1 MASGSGR
8 GGTGIG
14 GVRTTAK
21 YEVDALVQDLVA
33 QFSSARLPMPVVVLY
48 AQEDDPELDAE
59 VRSVVR
65 AVQEAQEGGDLP
77 HRTVPHAPD
86 GDPHGNAIAIL
97 DGLAKGPWARRG
109 PSWYRGY
116 PAPRSRLV
124 AAIEAATRHVLDDP
138 AGATTAAGAGSAA
151 GPGPAARPFEELV
164 ESVLARL
171 RDLHWRPE
179 PRGTGGELQRLLSP
193 VLNSTTLIGAFVL
206 AALTSLL
213 TQASW
218 QLVAAVLLG
227 AVAVLGAT
235 GWVRRNTAPLS
246 WLGPASRWFA
256 TTTFLAASGRQ
267 AAAWSLW
274 RPRMSWDV
282 TQARAREVAGEI
294 LKAQLPGTPAEE
306 RDRAQQFHLQL
317 RTLALLEDLRWAHR
331 SWAPD
336 ARGRKRRV
344 PPVVFVP
351 RADAPGGALRVLGAI
366 SDVRSRRSEQ
376 DPLLVLAA
384 VAHADVTAW
393 LEDERT
399 VPPGGHSFEPRGG
412 PYESW
417 VSDLRVRQAPSRGR
431 ALAWTLPV
439 RLTRQQLQAGG
450 STRLAPVP
458 VRRSWWFLWSRW
470 SVLLA
475 LVLVAAGAGLRV
487 QQLAGQYCEARLV
500 GSNPDAV
507 WRTGP
512 GGTRECV
519 GVATGSVTFAG
530 DGGGVRLSGE
540 LPGRDAE
547 RTGADVG
554 LGELEEAIRRE
565 NARVDALPD
574 VRYVTVVYAGA
585 LTTAAGQEG
594 RALNGLKELAGVH
607 LAQVRNNAGDPLKVK
622 VLVANGGQ
630 DMYFQT
636 EMVHRIVDLAARDR
650 SIAGVVGLGR
660 DTEDSDAA
668 LTLLQQ
674 AGLAVVSTTNSA
686 SYLAR
691 GHVNYFGLAATDQEE
706 AAALRLI
713 VDGLGT
719 PPQDRWAAVLTRTPT
734 PDDRYSPEHARYG
747 SAMLTDA
754 GYRLIG
760 GRPLEY
766 GLNSNG
772 DPDYEQALATTC
784 HGEHPPA
791 VLYLAGRADDVNQ
804 LMRRLADDKGC
815 ARPLT
820 VLTGDDLT
828 KAQFRTGGTAVAP
841 QATLYYTALSD
852 PAATAR
858 GSDLAATAAGVLHLV
873 PRAANPYEDDVFS
886 DGSLALAYDAVAALQ
901 AGAAKAG
908 ASQLSGTGS
917 VMAALRAVQLNNR
930 PTGTVDFRGAAPLA
944 TDPLPGHGLH
954 VIRVRRDAQGAPV
967 VDHLCGRPAGETAP
981 LTGCAP

>member
-1 MASGSGR
+1 MTSGSVR
-8 GGTGIG
+8 GGAGIG

-33 QFSSARLPMPVVVLY
+33 QFSRARLPMPVVVLY
-48 AQEDDPELDAE
+48 AEDDDPVLDAE
-59 VRSVVR
+59 VRAVVR

-77 HRTVPHAPD
+77 HRTVPHTAG
-86 GDPHGNAIAIL
+86 GDPHENAIGIL

-109 PSWYRGY
+109 PSWYREY

-124 AAIEAATRHVLDDP
+124 AAIEAAVRHVLDDP
-138 AGATTAAGAGSAA
+138 ATGPVAGRS
-151 GPGPAARPFEELV
+151 PEDLV
-164 ESVLARL
+164 EPVLARL

-179 PRGTGGELQRLLSP
+179 PRGAGGELQRLLSP

-213 TQASW
+213 TQATW
-218 QLVAAVLLG
+218 QFVTAVLLG
-227 AVAVLGAT
+227 SLAVLGAS

-246 WLGPASRWFA
+246 WLGSASRWFA

-294 LKAQLPGTPAEE
+294 LKARLPDTAPAD

-317 RTLALLEDLRWAHR
+317 RTLALLEDLRRAHR

-351 RADAPGGALRVLGAI
+351 RADADGGALRVLGAI

-384 VAHADVTAW
+384 VAHADVAAW
-393 LEDERT
+393 LLDDRT
-399 VPPGGHSFEPRGG
+399 APVNVHAVGARRG
-412 PYESW
+412 PYEDW
-417 VSDLRVRQAPSRGR
+417 VSDLRIRQAPSRGR

-439 RLTRQQLQAGG
+439 RLTGMQLQAGET
-450 STRLAPVP
+450 TRLAPVP
-458 VRRSWWFLWSRW
+458 VRGSGWFLWSRW
-470 SVLLA
+470 TLLLVMVLLA
-475 LVLVAAGAGLRV
+475 GAAGLRV
-487 QQLAGQYCEARLV
+487 QQLGGQYCEARLV

-507 WRTGP
+507 WRTDP

-519 GVATGSVTFAG
+519 GVATGSVGFGT
-530 DGGGVRLSGE
+530 DGGVRLNGA
-540 LPGRDAE
+540 LPDAAPD
-547 RTGADVG
+547 RTGAGVG
-554 LGELEEAIRRE
+554 VGSLEEAIRRE
-565 NARVDALPD
+565 NDRVAALPD
-574 VRYVTVVYAGA
+574 VRFVTVVYAGS
-585 LTTAAGQEG
+585 LTTAAGQQG
-594 RALNGLKELAGVH
+594 RALNSLKELAGVY
-607 LAQVRNNAGDPLKVK
+607 LAQMRNNAGDPLKIK

-630 DMYFQT
+630 DMYFQAD
-636 EMVHRIVDLAARDR
+636 MVRRIVDLAGRDR

-660 DTEDSDAA
+660 DTADSGST

-691 GHVNYFGLAATDQEE
+691 DHVNYFGLAATDQEE
-706 AAALRLI
+706 ADALRQI
-713 VDGLGT
+713 VDGLAT
-719 PPQDRWAAVLTRTPT
+719 PPDDRWAAVLTRVPT
-734 PDDRYSPEHARYG
+734 PDDRYSAEQARYG
-747 SAMLTDA
+747 SAMLTGA
-754 GYRLIG
+754 GYRLITG
-760 GRPLEY
+760 GPIEY
-766 GLNSNG
+766 GLTSNG
-772 DPDYEQALATTC
+772 DPDYESALAATC
-784 HGEHPPA
+784 HGGHPPT

-804 LMRRLADDKGC
+804 LMRRLSDDKGC
-815 ARPLT
+815 AGRLA

-828 KAQFRTGGTAVAP
+828 KAQFRTGGTGIAP
-841 QATLYYTALSD
+841 QATLYYTALAD
-852 PAATAR
+852 PATTAR
-858 GSDLAATAAGVLHLV
+858 GSDLADTAASVLGLV
-873 PRAANPYEDDVFS
+873 PHGAGGNPYEDDVFS
-886 DGSLALAYDAVAALQ
+886 DGSLALAYDATAALQ

-908 ASQLSGTGS
+908 ASQLNGTGS

-930 PTGTVDFRGAAPLA
+930 ATGTVDLREAAPLV
-944 TDPLPGHGLH
+944 TETQPGHGIH
-954 VIRVRRDAQGAPV
+954 IIRVRRDPQGAPV
-967 VDHLCGRPAGETAP
+967 TEHLCGRPAGETAP
-981 LTGCAP
+981 LGGCAP

>member
-1 MASGSGR
+1 MASGAVR
-8 GGTGIG
+8 GGAGIG

-33 QFSSARLPMPVVVLY
+33 QFSAARLPMPVVVLY

-77 HRTVPHAPD
+77 HRSVPHTAE
-86 GDPHGNAIAIL
+86 GDPHENAIAVL

-124 AAIEAATRHVLDDP
+124 AAIEAATRHVLDGPGP
-138 AGATTAAGAGSAA
+138 AGATGAAGVE
-151 GPGPAARPFEELV
+151 GPAGRPVDELV
-164 ESVLARL
+164 EAVLARL

-179 PRGTGGELQRLLSP
+179 PRAAGSEWQRLLSP

-213 TQASW
+213 TQATW
-218 QLVAAVLLG
+218 QLVAAVLLA

-294 LKAQLPGTPAEE
+294 LKAQLPGTPAPD

-317 RTLALLEDLRWAHR
+317 RTLALLEDLRRAHR

-351 RADAPGGALRVLGAI
+351 RADAGSGALRVLGAI

-384 VAHADVTAW
+384 VAHADVAAW
-393 LEDERT
+393 LEDGHPAP
-399 VPPGGHSFEPRGG
+399 VGAHPPGARRG
-412 PYESW
+412 PYEDW

-439 RLTRQQLQAGG
+439 RLTRLQLQAGET
-450 STRLAPVP
+450 TRLAPVP
-458 VRRSWWFLWSRW
+458 VGRSWWFLWSRW

-487 QQLAGQYCEARLV
+487 QQLSGQYCEARLV

-512 GGTRECV
+512 GGTRECI

-530 DGGGVRLSGE
+530 AGGIRLDGA
-540 LPGRDAE
+540 LPGAGAPG
-547 RTGADVG
+547 RTGADLG
-554 LGELEEAIRRE
+554 LRELEDAIRRE
-565 NARVDALPD
+565 NERVAALPD
-574 VRYVTVVYAGA
+574 VRYVTVVYAGS
-585 LTTAAGQEG
+585 LTTAAGQDG
-594 RALNGLKELAGVH
+594 RALNSLKELAGVH
-607 LAQVRNNAGDPLKVK
+607 LAQARNNEGDPLKIK

-636 EMVHRIVDLAARDR
+636 EMVHRIVALAARDR

-660 DTEDSDAA
+660 DTSDSGSA

-686 SYLAR
+686 SYLA
-691 GHVNYFGLAATDQEE
+691 GDHVNYFGLAATDEEE
-706 AAALRLI
+706 AKAL
-713 VDGLGT
+713 GLVVKALDV

-747 SAMLTDA
+747 SAMLAAA
-754 GYRLIG
+754 GYQLIG

-766 GLNSNG
+766 GLTSNG
-772 DPDYEQALATTC
+772 DPDYETALATTC
-784 HGEHPPA
+784 RGEHPPA

-828 KAQFRTGGTAVAP
+828 KAQFRTGGTTIAP

-858 GSDLAATAAGVLHLV
+858 GSDLAETAASVLHLV
-873 PRAANPYEDDVFS
+873 PTAANPYEDDVFS
-886 DGSLALAYDAVAALQ
+886 DGSLALAYDATAALQ

-908 ASQLSGTGS
+908 ASQLTGTGS

-930 PTGTVDFRGAAPLA
+930 PTGTVDFRETRPLA
-944 TDPLPGHGLH
+944 TGPQPGHGLQI
-954 VIRVRRDAQGAPV
+954 IRVRRDAQGAPV
-967 VDHLCGRPAGETAP
+967 VEPRCGRPAGETRELTDCP
-981 LTGCAP
+981 L

>member
-1 MASGSGR
+1 M
-8 GGTGIG
+8 
-14 GVRTTAK
+14 
-21 YEVDALVQDLVA
+21 DALVQDLVA
-33 QFSSARLPMPVVVLY
+33 QFSGARLPMPVVVLY
-48 AQEDDPELDAE
+48 AQDDDPALDAE
-59 VRSVVR
+59 VRGVVR
-65 AVQEAQEGGDLP
+65 AVQEAQENGDLP
-77 HRTVPHAPD
+77 HRTVPHTTG
-86 GDPHGNAIAIL
+86 GDPHQNAIAIL

-116 PAPRSRLV
+116 ATPRSRLV
-124 AAIEAATRHVLDDP
+124 AAIEAAARHALEESDP
-138 AGATTAAGAGSAA
+138 AGRS
-151 GPGPAARPFEELV
+151 PDDLV
-164 ESVLARL
+164 DSVLARL
-171 RDLHWRPE
+171 SDLHWRPE
-179 PRGTGGELQRLLSP
+179 PRTAGGELQRLLSP

-218 QLVAAVLLG
+218 QFVSAVLLG
-227 AVAVLGAT
+227 ALAVLGVT

-246 WLGPASRWFA
+246 WLGSASRWFA

-282 TQARAREVAGEI
+282 TQARAREVAGEV
-294 LKAQLPGTPAEE
+294 LKAQLPDTAPEE

-384 VAHADVTAW
+384 VAHADVAAW
-393 LEDERT
+393 LEDAHTAPVT
-399 VPPGGHSFEPRGG
+399 VHAVGARRG
-412 PYESW
+412 PYENW
-417 VSDLRVRQAPSRGR
+417 VSDLRIRQAPSRGR

-439 RLTRQQLQAGG
+439 RLTRLQLEAGAT
-450 STRLAPVP
+450 TRLAPVA
-458 VRRSWWFLWSRW
+458 VGRSWWFLWSRW
-470 SVLLA
+470 SLLLV
-475 LVLVAAGAGLRV
+475 LVLVAGAAGLRV
-487 QQLAGQYCEARLV
+487 QQLGDRFCEARLV

-507 WRTGP
+507 WRTDP

-530 DGGGVRLSGE
+530 DGGIRLSGA
-540 LPGRDAE
+540 LPGEGGD
-547 RTGADVG
+547 RTGSALGLAD
-554 LGELEEAIRRE
+554 LEAAIRTE

-574 VRYVTVVYAGA
+574 VRYITVVYAGS
-585 LTTAAGQEG
+585 LTTAAGQQG
-594 RALNGLKELAGVH
+594 RALNSLKELTGVH
-607 LAQVRNNAGDPLKVK
+607 LAQVRNNAGDPLKIK

-636 EMVHRIVDLAARDR
+636 DMVHRIVDLAARDR

-660 DTEDSDAA
+660 DTADSDST

-686 SYLAR
+686 SYLAQS
-691 GHVNYFGLAATDQEE
+691 HVNYFGLAATDQEE

-713 VDGLGT
+713 VDGLAT
-719 PPQDRWAAVLTRTPT
+719 PPEDRWAAVLTRTPT
-734 PDDRYSPEHARYG
+734 PDDRYSPEQAKYG
-747 SAMLTDA
+747 SAMLTEA

-760 GRPLEY
+760 GHPIEY
-766 GLNSNG
+766 GLTSNG
-772 DPDYEQALATTC
+772 DPDYETALATTC
-784 HGEHPPA
+784 HGDHPPA

-804 LMRRLADDKGC
+804 LMRRLSDDKGC

-828 KAQFRTGGTAVAP
+828 KAQFRTGGTAIAP

-858 GSDLAATAAGVLHLV
+858 GSDLSDTAAAVFHLL
-873 PRAANPYEDDVFS
+873 PRTPNPYEDDVFS
-886 DGSLALAYDAVAALQ
+886 DGSLALAYDATAALQ

-908 ASQLSGTGS
+908 ASQRTGTGS

-930 PTGTVDFRGAAPLA
+930 ATGTVDFREVRPLA
-944 TDPLPGHGLH
+944 TAPQPGHGLH
-954 VIRVRRDAQGAPV
+954 VIRVRRDAQGAPAT
-967 VDHLCGRPAGETAP
+967 DHLCGRPAGDTGP
-981 LTGCAP
+981 LTGCTP

>member
-1 MASGSGR
+1 M
-8 GGTGIG
+8 
-14 GVRTTAK
+14 RTTAK

-33 QFSSARLPMPVVVLY
+33 QFSAARLPMPVVVLY

-59 VRSVVR
+59 VRAVVR

-77 HRTVPHAPD
+77 HRSVPHVSD
-86 GDPHGNAIAIL
+86 GDPHQNAIAVL
-97 DGLAKGPWARRG
+97 DGLARGPWARRG

-124 AAIEAATRHVLDDP
+124 AAIEAATRHVLDGSP
-138 AGATTAAGAGSAA
+138 APGGADAPAAPV
-151 GPGPAARPFEELV
+151 GPAAARPFEELV
-164 ESVLARL
+164 EAVLVRL

-179 PRGTGGELQRLLSP
+179 PRTAGGEWQRLLSP

-218 QLVAAVLLG
+218 QLVTGVLLAAV
-227 AVAVLGAT
+227 VVLGTT

-282 TQARAREVAGEI
+282 TQARAREVTGEI
-294 LKAQLPGTPAEE
+294 LKAQLPDTPPAE

-317 RTLALLEDLRWAHR
+317 RTLALLEDLRRAHR
-331 SWAPD
+331 SWTPD
-336 ARGRKRRV
+336 ARARKRRV

-351 RADAPGGALRVLGAI
+351 RADAASGALRVLGAV

-384 VAHADVTAW
+384 VAHADVAAW
-393 LEDERT
+393 LEDDHPAPVGVHTLGAR
-399 VPPGGHSFEPRGG
+399 RG
-412 PYESW
+412 PYENW

-439 RLTRQQLQAGG
+439 RLTRLQLQAGET
-450 STRLAPVP
+450 TRLAPVP

-487 QQLAGQYCEARLV
+487 QQLSGRYCEARLV

-507 WRTGP
+507 WRTDP

-519 GVATGSVTFAG
+519 GVDTGSVTFAG
-530 DGGGVRLSGE
+530 DGGGIRLNGE
-540 LPGRDAE
+540 LPGAGAD
-547 RTGADVG
+547 RTGADIG
-554 LGELEEAIRRE
+554 LRTLEDAIRRE
-565 NARVDALPD
+565 NDRVAALPD
-574 VRYVTVVYAGA
+574 VRYVTVVYAGS
-585 LTTAAGQEG
+585 LTTAAGQDG
-594 RALNGLKELAGVH
+594 RALNSLKELTGVH
-607 LAQVRNNAGDPLKVK
+607 LAQVRNNAGDPLKIK

-660 DTEDSDAA
+660 DTSDSDTA

-713 VDGLGT
+713 VDGLAT

-766 GLNSNG
+766 GLTSNG
-772 DPDYEQALATTC
+772 DPDYEAALATTC
-784 HGEHPPA
+784 HGDHPPA

-828 KAQFRTGGTAVAP
+828 KAQFRTGGTAMAP

-858 GSDLAATAAGVLHLV
+858 GSDLAETAASVLHLV
-873 PRAANPYEDDVFS
+873 PAGANPYEDDVFS
-886 DGSLALAYDAVAALQ
+886 DGSLALAYDATAALQ

-908 ASQLSGTGS
+908 ASQLTGTGS

-930 PTGTVDFRGAAPLA
+930 PTGTVDFREVGPLA
-944 TDPLPGHGLH
+944 TEPQPGHGLH
-954 VIRVRRDAQGAPV
+954 IIRVRRDAQGAPV
-967 VDHLCGRPAGETAP
+967 TDHLCGRPAGETAP